1 METNFYRQSAINQ
14 NLTFDKT
21 YPSRLEMEIAQN
33 KINGRV
39 IDDGVFPKRLVI
51 INYSLR
57 PSNWDDEKMPSWG
70 YPNNE
75 RGYFKYNANRDNS
88 YYQNNYDSTVW
99 QKVRGTLKSFSWSD
113 EKWSS
118 TDIEGWIYQQIA
130 ELDSIT
136 IEVNTL
142 DLSENQASILVGA
155 NSEGV
160 GVPVYAGSFL
170 DVQEGSDDN
179 GTFYTLT
186 HESDFTS
193 YDIPTLKKNEL
204 KFRDFKVDLAHVT
217 NSKNLILKASGDIV
231 LNSEN
236 YNDEIESEFII
247 SHKVSDVGNSYNSNT
262 SFDAGNKTI
271 YIDKPGFDEHGHL
284 NKTGS
289 KDFSFSI
296 VGDEDIILS
305 TYADNEITLSHKEA
319 AFSTTAIAPTWEEKS
334 LYIPQLTFDKWGHI
348 DLNTNNFLQIKFQSD
363 GTYITN
369 ENLTYGIKFNHKAY
383 EEGNSLASITADM
396 NTGVFTFKI
405 PNVKRDSGGH
415 ISDLDALET
424 SIQVDNDILK
434 LQTVNGKYEI
444 YHNYS
449 GHDSEVTSPAT
460 GINVIYL
467 PILEFDDKGHIIQTD
482 ANDLMISLDTE
493 DLQLIE
499 SSMNP
504 NSFTIAHKD
513 YETINDIDTII
524 SKKIKTSEND
534 AYNPSRSDF
543 IDISQEPQYEDLRY
557 SFYSVLDLQ
566 SSFTANSS
574 TTGNSAGEIITIF
587 DSKGNVL
594 KTWTYTANDGLI
606 IEKTINI
613 HYAHTDP
620 NELLTLSLSSVGE
633 GTRYGISIINNATNF
648 RVYTTPKRSIIKT
661 PVINFNKT
669 GHFKDHEEQE
679 FVTLEFDYNQFS
691 IASIEDSRIII
702 SLSQTLLDRIGQLE
716 ARIAE
721 LENK

>member
-1 METNFYRQSAINQ
+1 METNFYKYSGINQ
-14 NLTFDKT
+14 NLTFDKI
-21 YPSRLEMEIAQN
+21 YASRLEMIAQQGKYTYN
-33 KINGRV
+33 NSTYIR
-39 IDDGVFPKRLVI
+39 DDGIFPKRLVL
-51 INYSLR
+51 INYFQK
-57 PSNWDDEKMPSWG
+57 PSNWSSVVENGEYSNDEQG
-70 YPNNE
+70 Y
-75 RGYFKYNANRDNS
+75 YKYNQERD
-88 YYQNNYDSTVW
+88 YNNFRQSYDSTVW
-99 QKVRGTLKSFSWSD
+99 QKVRGKLSHFSEGD
-113 EKWSS
+113 EIDDSLDLY
-118 TDIEGWIYQQIA
+118 TDEEGWIYQQIA
-130 ELDSIT
+130 DLDSIA
-136 IEVNTL
+136 IEINPLNLNNET
-142 DLSENQASILVGA
+142 QASILVGID
-155 NSEGV
+155 SEGK
-160 GVPVYAGSFL
+160 GAPIYAGSFL
-170 DVQEGSDDN
+170 DVIKGS
-179 GTFYTLT
+179 
-186 HESDFTS
+186 E
-193 YDIPTLKKNEL
+193 E
-204 KFRDFKVDLAHVT
+204 
-217 NSKNLILKASGDIV
+217 SGDFYV
-231 LNSEN
+231 LNHEKS
-236 YNDEIESEFII
+236 I
-247 SHKVSDVGNSYNSNT
+247 VGEDYIFNAF
-262 SFDAGNKTI
+262 FDSTNKKI
-271 YIDKPGFDEHGHL
+271 YIDNPTFDVYGHL
-284 NKTGS
+284 KTKGLNEFY
-289 KDFSFSI
+289 FSV
-296 VGDEDIILS
+296 VGDEDKIMSNYNNNI
-305 TYADNEITLSHKEA
+305 ITLSHKNA
-319 AFSTTAIAPTWEEKS
+319 TFSTTAIKPTWEEKS
-334 LYIPQLTFDKWGHI
+334 LYIPQLTFDEQGHI
-348 DLNTNNFLQIKFQSD
+348 NLNTNNFLQIKFQSD

-449 GHDSEVTSPAT
+449 GHDSEVISPAT

-574 TTGNSAGEIITIF
+574 ATGNSAGEIITIF

-606 IEKTINI
+606 IEKTISI
-613 HYAHTDP
+613 HYVHTDP

-648 RVYTTPKRSIIKT
+648 RVYTTPKRSVIKT

-691 IASIEDSRIII
+691 IASIEDSRIIV

>member
-1 METNFYRQSAINQ
+1 MGTNFYKQASINQ
-14 NLTFDKT
+14 NLTFDKI
-21 YPSRLEMEIAQN
+21 YPN
-33 KINGRV
+33 KKTLIEQANK
-39 IDDGVFPKRLVI
+39 DGIFPKRLVI
-51 INYSLR
+51 INYY
-57 PSNWDDEKMPSWG
+57 NENG
-70 YPNNE
+70 YIE
-75 RGYFKYNANRDNS
+75 NANIDKEAF
-88 YYQNNYDSTVW
+88 QGVTYDSTVW
-99 QKVRGTLKSFSWSD
+99 QKQNDGTYL
-113 EKWSS
+113 
-118 TDIEGWIYQQIA
+118 QIA
-130 ELDSIT
+130 DLDSMT
-136 IEVNTL
+136 IEIDPTL
-142 DLSENQASILVGA
+142 TFPDNEKCVLVGVG
-155 NSEGV
+155 SEQEGK
-160 GVPVYAGSFL
+160 PVILDKNSFL
-170 DVQEGSDDN
+170 DLVESNDKKNFVLQ
-179 GTFYTLT
+179 
-186 HESDFTS
+186 HESDFNDQT
-193 YDIPTLKKNEL
+193 IPISTANKLN
-204 KFRDFKVDLAHVT
+204 FRDFSIEKAHVI
-217 NSKNLILKASGDIV
+217 NSKSLSLQAEDDIV
-231 LNSEN
+231 LNSTN
-236 YNDEIESEFII
+236 TNDYTI
-247 SHKVSDVGNSYNSNT
+247 SHKNSAINNAHTINNLFDVTNKKIFIDEP
-262 SFDAGNKTI
+262 SFDI
-271 YIDKPGFDEHGHL
+271 HGHL
-284 NKTGS
+284 ESKGS
-289 KDFSFSI
+289 KSFSFSI
-296 VGDEDIILS
+296 IGDEDIILS
-305 TYADNEITLSHKEA
+305 NYADNEITLNHKEA
-319 AFSTTAIAPTWEEKS
+319 TFSTTAIAPTWEEKS

-348 DLNTNNFLQIKFQSD
+348 NLNTNNFLQIKFQSD

-415 ISDLDALET
+415 ISDLNALET

-574 TTGNSAGEIITIF
+574 ITGNSAGEIITIF

-606 IEKTINI
+606 IEKTISI
-613 HYAHTDP
+613 HYVHTDP
-620 NELLTLSLSSVGE
+620 NELLTLSLRSVGE

-648 RVYTTPKRSIIKT
+648 RVYTTPKRSVIKT

-691 IASIEDSRIII
+691 IASIEDSKIII